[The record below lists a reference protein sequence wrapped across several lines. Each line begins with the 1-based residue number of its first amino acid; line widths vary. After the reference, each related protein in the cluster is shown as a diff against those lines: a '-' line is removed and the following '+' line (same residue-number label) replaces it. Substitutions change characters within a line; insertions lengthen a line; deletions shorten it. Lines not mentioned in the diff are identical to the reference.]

1 MRAGKPSAE
10 RDQHPTVF
18 TEILRV
24 FLDAVPGAT
33 AAVLVDGEGE
43 TVDYASELVPFYA
56 RVAAAHLRIVTG
68 DVQRALDP
76 SHGSTHEITIRCKG
90 RTFFVRSLPDGY
102 ALVVVLKRRAF
113 SISPRALAIA
123 ERDLSKEAGWP
134 APAPQSPFW
143 HPIEVEPSATNR
155 TRPHRVRVQSSWQS
169 VDVLGALVGL
179 RHQRGYRCRLASG
192 AELTL
197 IREAG
202 GAWYADELIL
212 DDEGS
217 RPPPGTWLF
226 EGKASPAQNRPP

>member
-1 MRAGKPSAE
+1 MRAGKRSSE

-143 HPIEVEPSATNR
+143 HPIRGRAFGHQSHATSSRACAVVLAVGGCSGRAGWPPPSTGI
-155 TRPHRVRVQSSWQS
+155 P
-169 VDVLGALVGL
+169 LPPGF
-179 RHQRGYRCRLASG
+179 RCRAHPDS
-192 AELTL
+192 
-197 IREAG
+197 
-202 GAWYADELIL
+202 
-212 DDEGS
+212 
-217 RPPPGTWLF
+217 
-226 EGKASPAQNRPP
+226 

>member
-1 MRAGKPSAE
+1 M
-10 RDQHPTVF
+10 
-18 TEILRV
+18 
-24 FLDAVPGAT
+24 PGAT
-33 AAVLVDGEGE
+33 AACLSTARERP
-43 TVDYASELVPFYA
+43 VDYASELVPFYA

-143 HPIEVEPSATNR
+143 NPIQGRAFGHQSHATLIACVCSR
-155 TRPHRVRVQSSWQS
+155 
-169 VDVLGALVGL
+169 LGSRWMFWA
-179 RHQRGYRCRLASG
+179 RWLASAING
-192 AELTL
+192 DTA
-197 IREAG
+197 A
-202 GAWYADELIL
+202 AWLPVP
-212 DDEGS
+212 S
-217 RPPPGTWLF
+217 
-226 EGKASPAQNRPP
+226 SP